1 MEPGISRFWHPFA
14 DLAAVRRKTL
24 LIERGEGALVYD
36 DEGRTYIDAS
46 AGLWY
51 ANIGHG
57 RTEVADAVA
66 EQLRTLASYSA
77 FGDYT
82 NEPAEAL
89 ATRIASLAPLDDPLV
104 FFTSGGS
111 DSVDTAVKI
120 ARRYWN
126 LRGQPDRTVVLSRVS
141 SYHGMHGFGT
151 GLGGIADNAAG
162 YGSDTSVGFARVA
175 ATDVSDLAGRIDEI
189 GPDRVAAFFAEPVIG
204 AGGVIP
210 PPPGYL
216 SDARELCARHGILY
230 VSDEVITGFGR
241 LGTWFA
247 SEYYDIRPD
256 LLLFAKGV
264 TSGYVPLG
272 GVIAARNVWEAFAD
286 PDHPVFFRHGYTY
299 SAHAGACAAGL
310 ANLDVIEKEDL
321 LGRVRSLTPVL
332 AQVMGE
338 LRGLH
343 GVRDVRAAGLL
354 AAVDLDPL
362 DDPAW
367 IGRAWGQVREGGVLT
382 RLLAGTALQVSPP
395 FVITEEQLA
404 RIAAVF
410 ADAIS
415 AHAPGR

>member
-1 MEPGISRFWHPFA
+1 MDPTTSRFWHPFA
-14 DLAAVRRKTL
+14 DLAAVRRSSL
-24 LIERGEGALVYD
+24 LIERGDGAVVYD
-36 DEGRTYIDAS
+36 DEGRSYIDAS
-46 AGLWY
+46 ASLWY

-57 RTEVADAVA
+57 RGEVADAVA
-66 EQLRTLASYSA
+66 EQMRSLAAYSA

-89 ATRIASLAPLDDPLV
+89 ATRLASLAPLDDPLV

-111 DSVDTAVKI
+111 DSVDTAVKM

-175 ATDVSDLAGRIDEI
+175 VNDVSDLAARIDDI
-189 GPDRVAAFFAEPVIG
+189 GPERIAAFFAEPVIG

-210 PPPGYL
+210 PAPGYL
-216 SDARELCARHGILY
+216 TDARELCARHGILF
-230 VSDEVITGFGR
+230 VADEVITGFGR

-247 SEYYDIRPD
+247 SEYYDVRPD

-286 PDHPVFFRHGYTY
+286 PEHPVLFRHGYTY
-299 SAHAGACAAGL
+299 SAHAGACAAGM

-332 AQVMGE
+332 ARVMGE
-338 LRGLH
+338 LRDRP
-343 GVRDVRAAGLL
+343 GVRDVRSAGLL

-367 IGRAWGQVREGGVLT
+367 IGRAWGQVRQGGVLT

-395 FVITEEQLA
+395 FVVTETQLE
-404 RIAAVF
+404 RIATVF
-410 ADAIS
+410 GDAIA
-415 AHAPGR
+415 AHAPRR

>member
-1 MEPGISRFWHPFA
+1 MDPGSSRFWHPFA
-14 DLAAVRRKTL
+14 DLAAVRRQSL
-24 LIERGEGALVYD
+24 LIERGEGAVVYD
-36 DEGRTYIDAS
+36 DEGRAYIDAS
-46 AGLWY
+46 AALWY

-57 RTEVADAVA
+57 RTEIADAVA
-66 EQLRTLASYSA
+66 EQLRTLAAYSA

-89 ATRIASLAPLDDPLV
+89 ATRIAALAPVDDPLV

-126 LRGQPDRTVVLSRVS
+126 LRGQPDRTVVISRTS

-162 YGSDTSVGFARVA
+162 YGSDTSVGFARVPA
-175 ATDVSDLAGRIDEI
+175 GDVSELAARIDEI
-189 GPDRVAAFFAEPVIG
+189 GPERVAAFFAEPVIG
-204 AGGVIP
+204 AGGVFP

-216 SDARELCARHGILY
+216 TDARELCAQHGILF

-247 SEYYDIRPD
+247 SEHYEIRPD

-272 GVIAARNVWEAFAD
+272 GVIAGRQVWEAFAD
-286 PDHPVFFRHGYTY
+286 PDQPVVFRHGYTY

-321 LGRVRSLTPVL
+321 LGRVAALTPVL
-332 AQVMGE
+332 ARVMGG
-338 LRGLH
+338 LRDLP
-343 GVRDVRAAGLL
+343 GVREVRGAGLL

-362 DDPAW
+362 GDPGW
-367 IGRAWGQVREGGVLT
+367 IGRAWGRVRQGGVLT
-382 RLLAGTALQVSPP
+382 RVLAGTALQVSPP
-395 FVITEEQLA
+395 FVITEEQLEQV
-404 RIAAVF
+404 AATF
-410 ADAIS
+410 GDAIS
-415 AHAPGR
+415 TCAPH